1 VQIASPEFDRR
12 CELIPRC
19 AKFPPVIR
27 RDAPIFRQSV
37 SLFAGTAIAKR
48 NYNVNPQAE
57 IEVIVNRLRPFLQAD
72 GGDIE
77 LASVTGRKAF
87 VRLSGKCA
95 GCPSSHLT
103 LHIGVEMAIRD
114 ALPDF
119 EEVVL
124 L

>member
-1 VQIASPEFDRR
+1 M
-12 CELIPRC
+12 
-19 AKFPPVIR
+19 
-27 RDAPIFRQSV
+27 
-37 SLFAGTAIAKR
+37 
-48 NYNVNPQAE
+48 NPQAE
-57 IEVIVNRLRPFLQAD
+57 IEGIVSRLRPLLQAD

-77 LASVTGRKAF
+77 LVEVSDRKAF

-103 LHIGVEMAIRD
+103 LHLGVEMAIRD